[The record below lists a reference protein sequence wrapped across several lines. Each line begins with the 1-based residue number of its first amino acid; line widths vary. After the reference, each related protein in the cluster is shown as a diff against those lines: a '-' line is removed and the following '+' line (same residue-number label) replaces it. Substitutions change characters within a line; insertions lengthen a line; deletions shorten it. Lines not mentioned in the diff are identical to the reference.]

1 MPSLIRTPR
10 KIFEKKV
17 RFLLVGCWVDLDMIK
32 YLTSIL
38 FLAHTLAQDNGFT
51 IDQDKGKLILTT
63 QNTDKFEKLIHN
75 YFKDLSITHRTSKT
89 KSKIDVYP
97 FFGTPVNLA
106 SFLFEKTDIIP
117 NSIKKQKLNNS
128 NIGFIYQT
136 CPDDYN
142 IEEDYDGKCRRYIF
156 NQKKSKS
163 SKDRIDVEL
172 EIHTTCL
179 DDSCWYEYHILEFE
193 RGMDS
198 DWLIVSHKK
207 GNRCYEDRGG
217 GSPPCL

>member
-1 MPSLIRTPR
+1 MR
-10 KIFEKKV
+10 
-17 RFLLVGCWVDLDMIK
+17 CWVDLDMIK
-32 YLTSIL
+32 CLTFSL
-38 FLAHTLAQDNGFT
+38 LLAHTLTHDIGFT
-51 IDQDKGKLILTT
+51 IDQDKGKLILTA
-63 QNTDKFEKLIHN
+63 QNTDKFEKLIYN
-75 YFKDLSITHRTSKT
+75 YFKDLKETYITSKT
-89 KSKIDVYP
+89 KNRLEVYP
-97 FFGTPVNLA
+97 FLINPIDLA
-106 SFLFEKTDIIP
+106 SFLFEKTGIIP
-117 NSIKKQKLNNS
+117 NGTKKQKLDNS
-128 NIGFIYQT
+128 NIGFIYKT

-163 SKDRIDVEL
+163 SKNQIDVEL
-172 EIHTTCL
+172 EIHKTCL

-198 DWLIVSHKK
+198 GWLIVSHKK

>member
-1 MPSLIRTPR
+1 M
-10 KIFEKKV
+10 
-17 RFLLVGCWVDLDMIK
+17 D
-32 YLTSIL
+32 
-38 FLAHTLAQDNGFT
+38 
-51 IDQDKGKLILTT
+51 
-63 QNTDKFEKLIHN
+63 
-75 YFKDLSITHRTSKT
+75 
-89 KSKIDVYP
+89 
-97 FFGTPVNLA
+97 
-106 SFLFEKTDIIP
+106 
-117 NSIKKQKLNNS
+117 NS

-142 IEEDYDGKCRRYIF
+142 VEEDYDGKCRRYIF

-179 DDSCWYEYHILEFE
+179 DDSCWYEYHILEFT

-198 DWLIVSHKK
+198 GWLILSHKK
-207 GNRCYEDRGG
+207 GNRCYKHRGG

>member
-17 RFLLVGCWVDLDMIK
+17 RFLLVGCWVDLEMIK

-97 FFGTPVNLA
+97 FLVHL
-106 SFLFEKTDIIP
+106 
-117 NSIKKQKLNNS
+117 
-128 NIGFIYQT
+128 
-136 CPDDYN
+136 
-142 IEEDYDGKCRRYIF
+142 
-156 NQKKSKS
+156 
-163 SKDRIDVEL
+163 
-172 EIHTTCL
+172 
-179 DDSCWYEYHILEFE
+179 
-193 RGMDS
+193 
-198 DWLIVSHKK
+198 LI
-207 GNRCYEDRGG
+207 
-217 GSPPCL
+217 

>member
-1 MPSLIRTPR
+1 M
-10 KIFEKKV
+10 
-17 RFLLVGCWVDLDMIK
+17 D
-32 YLTSIL
+32 
-38 FLAHTLAQDNGFT
+38 
-51 IDQDKGKLILTT
+51 
-63 QNTDKFEKLIHN
+63 
-75 YFKDLSITHRTSKT
+75 
-89 KSKIDVYP
+89 
-97 FFGTPVNLA
+97 
-106 SFLFEKTDIIP
+106 
-117 NSIKKQKLNNS
+117 NS

-156 NQKKSKS
+156 NQKNSKI
-163 SKDRIDVEL
+163 SKNQIDVEL

-198 DWLIVSHKK
+198 GWLIVSHKK

>member
-1 MPSLIRTPR
+1 MIIKPR
-10 KIFEKKV
+10 ISGGFW
-17 RFLLVGCWVDLDMIK
+17 FVGWWVDLDMIK
-32 YLTSIL
+32 YLISL
-38 FLAHTLAQDNGFT
+38 LLLAHTLANDTGFK
-51 IDQDKGKLILTT
+51 IDQDKKKLILTT
-63 QNTDKFEKLIHN
+63 QNTDKFKKLINN
-75 YFKDLSITHRTSKT
+75 YFKDLKATHRTSKT
-89 KSKIDVYP
+89 KSKIEVYP
-97 FFGTPVNLA
+97 FLGTPVNLA

-117 NSIKKQKLNNS
+117 NGIKKQKLDNS
-128 NIGFIYQT
+128 NIGFIYKT

-163 SKDRIDVEL
+163 SNDQIDVEL

-193 RGMDS
+193 RGMDNE
-198 DWLIVSHKK
+198 WLIVSHKK

>member
-1 MPSLIRTPR
+1 MEGKLREWYGTIPTLDDILKMTPPLGKTKER
-10 KIFEKKV
+10 IE
-17 RFLLVGCWVDLDMIK
+17 R
-32 YLTSIL
+32 
-38 FLAHTLAQDNGFT
+38 
-51 IDQDKGKLILTT
+51 KLILTT
-63 QNTDKFEKLIHN
+63 QNTEKFKKLINN
-75 YFKDLSITHRTSKT
+75 YFKDLKATHRTSKT
-89 KSKIDVYP
+89 KSKIEVYP
-97 FFGTPVNLA
+97 FLGTPVNLA

-117 NSIKKQKLNNS
+117 NGIKKQKLDNS
-128 NIGFIYQT
+128 NIGFIYKT

-163 SKDRIDVEL
+163 GKVQIDVEL

-198 DWLIVSHKK
+198 GWLIVSHKK